1 MLTGEEQ
8 WKILQEL
15 ERRNGREK
23 RREKTLA
30 EQLVEMGGFGKDPD
44 SEQAIMEEL
53 ERDDTRAPLQCYQ
66 RSVSECEALFG
77 KSSFWESRK
86 RLFRSWIFQAKR
98 SRSWIQEKDLPLFF
112 RFALGRPIMNE
123 WVFRSILKAMKL
135 QLDESTGNAR
145 QPHTHPLGR
154 GRQLLFGIDVNPAKD
169 VHPSHKYRDVL
180 SRGAAEDADG
190 AREEARRIV
199 QRDDK
204 DMQELLRSQ
213 LWAVHEH
220 VQDGSVPLE
229 TAAWHYRD
237 AFNKPDMSDETL
249 VLCLQQFGIP
259 TDHISNNGRS
269 SPQGNA
275 RCQSPSTW
283 ESESVAEIRRYVG
296 LYRNGVL
303 LKVEAVQ
310 MIQHR
315 LVGLKMKS
323 HDIGDSLT
331 DLKKGEEM
339 AALQIWEDACED
351 EDYVSS
357 SSSSSSSSSEDE
369 DEEPYEDHKNY
380 LRATMVPDPHA
391 NDEKDENAAV
401 GLPVDEIK
409 PSGRIT
415 TEYADN
421 GDGFNDKESHK
432 SEAIMG
438 PPSMPSGKLS
448 VHSHADRAGSSTL
461 LPGTPRPASVLS
473 VTETFESQG
482 DAALDREPPG
492 DRAQI
497 GHRKTSFPDE
507 GMTTGIWG
515 LLMPTKEARNFA
527 YELKLPQN
535 VINDQVRSISPRK
548 ERRRRESHLD
558 NVVLLPRSKR
568 KASLVLHK
576 GTASKFPKHN
586 DYSDIF
592 AREGEDSETFVLSH
606 FDRAKL
612 PSVPVCDKCL
622 CLPCECGYESAQ
634 VDEATQAASCEGSLS
649 SDGYVTTSIDR
660 TRAEPP
666 KKSVTVLAY
675 LARVLDDNDVL
686 ASIKQ
691 LEQQP
696 ETFETFAYVK
706 MARDHIQQ
714 GISAGEEL
722 VVASM
727 EDREVV
733 RILRDVIRSL
743 HRSTLVNYSKRFRH
757 EIKEEDNSVIN
768 DNDYRDEVQESPDP
782 SLSLLNSSL
791 DHEHAHAPP
800 SDDISSAAAS
810 PETQSKVAN
819 NPLFQANST
828 PLAKYAS
835 PYLPTATPPDS
846 SVLHLK
852 SNSGIEDAA
861 QPSRF
866 QTATAPDSST
876 AGDSSRSENLSR
888 SPGGCKNSPAGGH
901 SSQTKFPPESPAES
915 TLSPTADLSEQV
927 SDNPVGAVGD
937 TDNTFRA
944 PFTEQPHSNLQGKCS
959 SDGEMPLSPP
969 LSPAAGNFDD
979 NVSPLSSKA
988 TAKQSNDNIPPPSP
1002 RPPFKQLPNDVLS
1015 ATSESGSRAMS
1026 IPPPSPR
1033 PPFKQL
1039 PKDVPSA
1046 TLGLGSRAKSRER
1059 KATYRSD
1066 PSNPGSENPPLRP
1079 PQSGLPGKDGY
1090 EWMGMSSTQ
1099 ALDHAKKK
1107 AFSERKSLAFYLEER
1122 RAVRNRIQ
1130 RENDLANS
1138 EWSDHSFF
1146 QTSNGLSGSSGTVN
1160 TQALNKLFDKY
1171 RGISNVYLR
1180 SRTQPC

>member
-1 MLTGEEQ
+1 MQ
-8 WKILQEL
+8 
-15 ERRNGREK
+15 
-23 RREKTLA
+23 
-30 EQLVEMGGFGKDPD
+30 MGGFGEDPD
-44 SEQAIMEEL
+44 SEQAITEEL
-53 ERDDTRAPLQCYQ
+53 ERDDTRPPLQCSR
-66 RSVSECEALFG
+66 RSVSECEVLFG
-77 KSSFWESRK
+77 KSSFWLSRK

-98 SRSWIQEKDLPLFF
+98 SHSWIQEKDLPLFF
-112 RFALGRPIMNE
+112 RFALHRPIMDE
-123 WVFRSILKAMKL
+123 SVFQFVLEAMKL

-145 QPHTHPLGR
+145 QPRTRPVGR
-154 GRQLLFGIDVNPAKD
+154 GRRLLFGIDVDPAKD

-190 AREEARRIV
+190 AREEVRRIV
-199 QRDDK
+199 QHDDE

-237 AFNKPDMSDETL
+237 AFDKPDMSDETL

-269 SPQGNA
+269 SPEGNA
-275 RCQSPSTW
+275 RCQSPSIR
-283 ESESVAEIRRYVG
+283 ESENIAEIRNYVG
-296 LYRNGVL
+296 LYRSGVL
-303 LKVEAVQ
+303 MRFEAVQ

-315 LVGLKMKS
+315 LLGLKVNPN
-323 HDIGDSLT
+323 DVGNILT
-331 DLKKGEEM
+331 DLKKDEET
-339 AALQIWEDACED
+339 AALLIWEDACAED
-351 EDYVSS
+351 EDHV
-357 SSSSSSSSSEDE
+357 SSSSSSSSEDE
-369 DEEPYEDHKNY
+369 DEDSYEDHKNS
-380 LRATMVPDPHA
+380 LRAIMVPDPHA
-391 NDEKDENAAV
+391 NDEKDPNAAV

-409 PSGRIT
+409 PPSRST
-415 TEYADN
+415 TEYMDYR
-421 GDGFNDKESHK
+421 DGFNEKESHK

-438 PPSMPSGKLS
+438 PPAIPSGKLS
-448 VHSHADRAGSSTL
+448 VHSHADKAGSSTL

-473 VTETFESQG
+473 VTETFDSQG

-492 DRAQI
+492 DRARI
-497 GHRKTSFPDE
+497 GHRKTSSPDE

-515 LLMPTKEARNFA
+515 LLMPTKEARKLA
-527 YELKLPQN
+527 YELKLPQD
-535 VINDQVRSISPRK
+535 VIDDQVRSISPRK
-548 ERRRRESHLD
+548 EGRRRESHYE
-558 NVVLLPRSKR
+558 NITILPRSKR
-568 KASLVLHK
+568 KASLILHK
-576 GTASKFPKHN
+576 DTASKFPKHD
-586 DYSDIF
+586 DYSDLF

-606 FDRAKL
+606 FDRDKL
-612 PSVPVCDKCL
+612 PSVPVCDICL

-634 VDEATQAASCEGSLS
+634 VDEATQAITL
-649 SDGYVTTSIDR
+649 VDR

-666 KKSVTVLAY
+666 KKSVTLLAY

-691 LEQQP
+691 LGQQP
-696 ETFETFAYVK
+696 PTVETVAYAK
-706 MARDHIQQ
+706 MVRDHIQQ
-714 GISAGEEL
+714 GISASEEL
-722 VVASM
+722 VIAGM
-727 EDREVV
+727 EDRELV
-733 RILRDVIRSL
+733 RILHDVSKSL
-743 HRSTLVNYSKRFRH
+743 HTLANHSEKLRH
-757 EIKEEDNSVIN
+757 EIKEDNSAIN
-768 DNDYRDEVQESPDP
+768 VNDHRDEVQESPDL

-791 DHEHAHAPP
+791 QHEHVHAPP

-819 NPLFQANST
+819 NPLFEANST
-828 PLAKYAS
+828 ALAKDAS
-835 PYLPTATPPDS
+835 PYLPIAAPDAQDS

-876 AGDSSRSENLSR
+876 AGDSSRSENRSR
-888 SPGGCKNSPAGGH
+888 SPGGCKNSPAGGD
-901 SSQTKFPPESPAES
+901 SSQTNFPPESPAES

-937 TDNTFRA
+937 TDNTSRA
-944 PFTEQPHSNLQGKCS
+944 PFTEQPHSDLKGKCS
-959 SDGEMPLSPP
+959 SDGEVRLSPP
-969 LSPAAGNFDD
+969 LRPAARNFDD
-979 NVSPLSSKA
+979 NVSPLSSRA

-1002 RPPFKQLPNDVLS
+1002 RPSFKQLPKDLSS
-1015 ATSESGSRAMS
+1015 ATSGLGSRAKS

-1046 TLGLGSRAKSRER
+1046 TSGLGSRAKSRER

-1066 PSNPGSENPPLRP
+1066 PSNPG
-1079 PQSGLPGKDGY
+1079 KDGS
-1090 EWMGMSSTQ
+1090 EWMGMSSKQ
-1099 ALDHAKKK
+1099 ALDHAKEK

-1122 RAVRNRIQ
+1122 RAIRSRIQ

-1138 EWSDHSFF
+1138 EWSDHSYF
-1146 QTSNGLSGSSGTVN
+1146 QSSNGLSGSSGTVT

-1171 RGISNVYLR
+1171 RGTSNVYLR
-1180 SRTQPC
+1180 PRT